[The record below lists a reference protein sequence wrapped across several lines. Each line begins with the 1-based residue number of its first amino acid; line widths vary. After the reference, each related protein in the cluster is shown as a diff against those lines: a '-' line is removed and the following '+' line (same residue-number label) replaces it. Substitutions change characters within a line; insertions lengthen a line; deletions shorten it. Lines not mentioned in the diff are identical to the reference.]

1 VTASIRIVLD
11 TTAIVAYAGT
21 SLAVGETITEVGD
34 EGAYVGLPVACLAE
48 AYRRVTEDQLVG
60 ISLLVEHPSV
70 LVVDTDPADWLA
82 LAGLAR
88 DLDRVDA
95 AAALLL
101 AVDSDGYV
109 LTGEPT
115 VYGNPD
121 EMPVIPI

>member
-1 VTASIRIVLD
+1 M
-11 TTAIVAYAGT
+11 
-21 SLAVGETITEVGD
+21 GETITEVGD
-34 EGAYVGLPVACLAE
+34 EGAYVG
-48 AYRRVTEDQLVG
+48 
-60 ISLLVEHPSV
+60 LLVEHPSV

-88 DLDRVDA
+88 DLERVDA

-109 LTGEPT
+109 LTGEPA

-121 EMPVIPI
+121 EMPVIAI